1 MMVVLGITGLL
12 AALLIANMHSGGE
25 GMDLTSEAQK
35 LGVVIRQA
43 QMMALAGKQINLSR
57 PAYGYGV
64 YIASMSYKLFANDYD
79 GASYLYDDGD
89 DTIIQSFSFPDN
101 IEMKVPAAAFSIIFT
116 PPLGEI
122 EASVALPLY
131 VTLTHV
137 PINLS
142 RFLKITSYGEVD
154 IYK

>member
-1 MMVVLGITGLL
+1 
-12 AALLIANMHSGGE
+12 
-25 GMDLTSEAQK
+25 
-35 LGVVIRQA
+35 
-43 QMMALAGKQINLSR
+43 
-57 PAYGYGV
+57 
-64 YIASMSYKLFANDYD
+64 
-79 GASYLYDDGD
+79 
-89 DTIIQSFSFPDN
+89 
-101 IEMKVPAAAFSIIFT
+101 MKVPAAAFSIIFT